1 MTVSFG
7 LSDGSD
13 KGRARPDSA
22 RCAAVGDRG
31 PSVPTTRAER
41 GRVAGL
47 GLPGTSDSLRF
58 GLRRG
63 LGTRIPGAEIQS
75 DHLRAGRAP
84 VSQRSVLYLC
94 LIKNANFWE
103 PFRTKPSQIP
113 FTSKD
118 LQIYK
123 GCIEFSVGQGAKKG

>member
-7 LSDGSD
+7 VSDGSD
-13 KGRARPDSA
+13 KGRAR
-22 RCAAVGDRG
+22 CAAVGDRS
-31 PSVPTTRAER
+31 PSVPTTRIEWGDIAD
-41 GRVAGL
+41 L
-47 GLPGTSDSLRF
+47 GLPRTSDSLRF
-58 GLRRG
+58 RVRRG
-63 LGTRIPGAEIQS
+63 LGTQIPGTEIPS

-84 VSQRSVLYLC
+84 VSQRSVPYLY

-103 PFRTKPSQIP
+103 PFRTKPLQIP